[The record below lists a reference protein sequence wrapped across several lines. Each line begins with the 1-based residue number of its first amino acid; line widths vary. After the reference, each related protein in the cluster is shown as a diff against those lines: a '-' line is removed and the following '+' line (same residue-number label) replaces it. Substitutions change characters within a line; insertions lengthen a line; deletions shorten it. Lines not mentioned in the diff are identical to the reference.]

1 MAKAPCKPSTSDQSS
16 AEPPPSRDLIHKLSA
31 EERQQLK
38 AQEARWAE
46 YRKGID
52 YVLGREAGLS
62 QRRETADRPT
72 RQLPTTRPEGIG
84 HKCWLVVHIVFAL
97 TREGRQWIDLDD
109 LLSVVRERIG
119 DQGLGK
125 RTLNSALSYL
135 RKGGFIDR

>member
-1 MAKAPCKPSTSDQSS
+1 
-16 AEPPPSRDLIHKLSA
+16 
-31 EERQQLK
+31 
-38 AQEARWAE
+38 
-46 YRKGID
+46 
-52 YVLGREAGLS
+52 
-62 QRRETADRPT
+62 
-72 RQLPTTRPEGIG
+72 
-84 HKCWLVVHIVFAL
+84 VHIVFAL